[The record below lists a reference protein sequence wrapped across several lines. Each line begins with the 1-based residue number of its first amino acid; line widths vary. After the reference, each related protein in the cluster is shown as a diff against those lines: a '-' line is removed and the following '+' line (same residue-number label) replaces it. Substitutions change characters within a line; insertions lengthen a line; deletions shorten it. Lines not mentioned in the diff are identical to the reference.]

1 MAGSGSV
8 KANPTKARKR
18 VEADNGASGTSMVR
32 ARNGSA
38 FTRCEECKKD
48 VAVALIGMHSCSLD
62 AKIKMNLE
70 AQVVEN
76 PAEVKP
82 TKKKAA
88 ERNATEVAEP
98 NAKRTKKEKRAAKDP
113 NKPKRPPTAF
123 FIFIGDFRKTYKEA
137 NPDSKDVKKVAKEA
151 GEKWK
156 SMTDEEKKPYLE
168 KAAQLKADHGKT
180 SGNSSDTGPENG
192 AAADKEGED
201 DGEEDTKADEEDSK
215 MEDAAD
221 GIEDESGSE

>member
-1 MAGSGSV
+1 MAGNGSV

-82 TKKKAA
+82 T
-88 ERNATEVAEP
+88 
-98 NAKRTKKEKRAAKDP
+98 
-113 NKPKRPPTAF
+113 
-123 FIFIGDFRKTYKEA
+123 GDFRKTYKEA

-180 SGNSSDTGPENG
+180 SGNSSDTEPENG

-201 DGEEDTKADEEDSK
+201 VS
-215 MEDAAD
+215 
-221 GIEDESGSE
+221 ILS